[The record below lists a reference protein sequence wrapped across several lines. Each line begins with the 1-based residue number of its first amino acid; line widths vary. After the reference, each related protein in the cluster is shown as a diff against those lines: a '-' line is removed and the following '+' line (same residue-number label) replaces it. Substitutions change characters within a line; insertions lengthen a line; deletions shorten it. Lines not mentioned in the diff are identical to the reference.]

1 MDREQAEK
9 LIPILQGFLEGGEL
23 QERATGK
30 NEWGKHSVS
39 LFVSDG
45 WEYRI
50 KPKAR
55 EWWASPLEL
64 HKMKTDC
71 GRHGCI
77 HVREILE

>member
-30 NEWGKHSVS
+30 NEWGKHSGS

-45 WEYRI
+45 GESRSRS
-50 KPKAR
+50 KAR
-55 EWWASPLEL
+55 EGGGGAAVDSRAEQFAAEVACS
-64 HKMKTDC
+64 K
-71 GRHGCI
+71 
-77 HVREILE
+77 